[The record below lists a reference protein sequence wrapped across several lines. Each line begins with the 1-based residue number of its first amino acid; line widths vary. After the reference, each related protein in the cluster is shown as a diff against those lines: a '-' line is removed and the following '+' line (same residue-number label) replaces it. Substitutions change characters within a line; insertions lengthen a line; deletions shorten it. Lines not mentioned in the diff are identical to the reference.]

1 MRAEGQ
7 DRDGDS
13 EGELAARLQSGVKTE
28 IEMARVAIARV
39 TRAEVRLR
47 HSLLADR
54 EINELLAK
62 RLRDFDKALQDGVL
76 PTLALRLV
84 AGE

>member
-1 MRAEGQ
+1 
-7 DRDGDS
+7 
-13 EGELAARLQSGVKTE
+13 
-28 IEMARVAIARV
+28 MARVAIARV

-84 AGE
+84 ADE

>member
-1 MRAEGQ
+1 
-7 DRDGDS
+7 
-13 EGELAARLQSGVKTE
+13 
-28 IEMARVAIARV
+28 MARVAIARV